1 MPTTRIPQ
9 SHTPLRMKNN
19 LHTLNC
25 VSSILAALAIICLSS
40 CERADTPSSGE
51 QQGSGRVISFTAAE
65 DSVWPDMTKSS
76 VNSVGDL
83 LGNGFKVW
91 GSWAK
96 CPDDDTYWIGD
107 YSSGVNGA
115 VFGATGTTVTATDKN
130 NDGVFNQSHD
140 AWEYS
145 PERDWYKGY
154 YTFAA
159 AIPASELT
167 QYGVRGTHT
176 SGVAF
181 SESSLPVYT
190 NKLTLNFP
198 SNVFDLSSTQ
208 IDLMYAFATQD
219 NSAENA
225 NQVSLTFEHI
235 CTRLNISIA
244 AYDPAGEGRVFDVQS
259 VTVYGLLNSI
269 GAPLEFTGT
278 TSNVSTRIAA
288 SNDRSTQDDPFHVAD
303 TGWEIASSSQTDPEG
318 VVLIEDLLVFPGT
331 LSTENPLKLRVDY
344 LNVNGDTKSIFT
356 KVTSGIWLAGKTY
369 SYTFQIDLNSL
380 E

>member
-1 MPTTRIPQ
+1 
-9 SHTPLRMKNN
+9 MKNN
-19 LHTLNC
+19 LYTLNC

-40 CERADTPSSGE
+40 CDRADTPPSGE
-51 QQGSGRVISFTAAE
+51 QQGSGRVISFTAVE

-96 CPDDDTYWIGD
+96 CPDDDTYWMGD

-130 NDGVFNQSHD
+130 NDGAFNQSHD

-167 QYGVRGTHT
+167 QYGIRGTHT
-176 SGVAF
+176 SGVTF
-181 SESSLPVYT
+181 LESSLPVYT

-244 AYDPAGEGRVFDVQS
+244 AYDPAGEDRVFDVQS

-356 KVTSGIWLAGKTY
+356 KVTSGTWLAGKTY